1 MRISGCWQI
10 LLIMNFSDD
19 RINYLDHAATTPMRT
34 EVFEKMVPYF
44 TQKFGNPSSLYSLAG
59 EARYGVDEARE
70 QVAFVLNSRENEIVF
85 TGSGSESNNT
95 AIKGLAAARAV
106 HSGHIITTAIEHHA
120 LIHPVEQLEKLG
132 YEATYVSVDNT
143 GRVDP
148 EEFAS
153 AVRPDT
159 FLASVMLV
167 NNEIGTI
174 QAVREIAGL
183 TRKYAMSCNADVLIH
198 TDAVQA
204 AGKISL
210 DVDELD
216 VDMMSLS
223 GHKIYGPKGVGVLFV
238 RRGIVLEPLISGGG
252 QERQRRSGTEN
263 VASIVGLGEAL
274 VLSESERL
282 SNRSKMQRMS
292 NRLVNGI
299 MEKIPD
305 AVIDDKRLC
314 HVPEIIN
321 VAFRGVEGESIL
333 LGLDFKGIAASS
345 GSACTSAS
353 LEPSHVLLAMGQE
366 PELAVGSVRFS
377 LGRDTTDED
386 ITDVLEALPGVVKQL
401 RMFPSSKD

>member
-1 MRISGCWQI
+1 MTS
-10 LLIMNFSDD
+10 SDD
-19 RINYLDHAATTPMRT
+19 RINYLDYAATTPMRN
-34 EVFEKMVPYF
+34 EVLEKMLPYF

-70 QVAFVLNSRENEIVF
+70 QVAHVLNSRENEIVF

-95 AIKGLAAARAV
+95 AIKGLASAQGAGK
-106 HSGHIITTAIEHHA
+106 GHIVTTSIEHHA
-120 LIHPVEQLEKLG
+120 VIHPVEQLEKLG
-132 YEATYVSVDNT
+132 YDATYIGVDNT
-143 GRVDP
+143 GLVDP

-174 QAVREIAGL
+174 QAVRHIADL
-183 TRKYAMSCNADVLIH
+183 TRQSAMSCGADVLIH

-210 DVDELD
+210 NVDELG

-238 RRGIVLEPLISGGG
+238 RRGVALEPLISGGG

-274 VLSESERL
+274 ILSESERL
-282 SNRSKMQRMS
+282 SNRSRLQCLS
-292 NRLVNGI
+292 DRLVKGI
-299 MEKIPD
+299 VEKIPD
-305 AVIDDKRLC
+305 AIIDDKRLF

-321 VAFRGVEGESIL
+321 VSFQGVEGESIL

-345 GSACTSAS
+345 GSACSSAS
-353 LEPSHVLLAMGQE
+353 VEPSHVLLALGQE
-366 PELAVGSVRFS
+366 PALAVGSVRFS
-377 LGRDTTDED
+377 LGRHTTDED
-386 ITDVLEALPGVVKQL
+386 ITDVLQALPVVLKQL
-401 RMFPSSKD
+401 RMLSPST

>member
-1 MRISGCWQI
+1 MTS
-10 LLIMNFSDD
+10 SDD
-19 RINYLDHAATTPMRT
+19 RINYLDHAATTPMRN
-34 EVFEKMVPYF
+34 EVLEKMLPYF

-70 QVAFVLNSRENEIVF
+70 QVAHVLNSRENEIVF

-95 AIKGLAAARAV
+95 AIKGLASARGAGK
-106 HSGHIITTAIEHHA
+106 GHVVTTSIEHHA
-120 LIHPVEQLEKLG
+120 VIHPVEQLEKLG
-132 YEATYVSVDNT
+132 YDATYIGVDNT
-143 GRVDP
+143 GLVDP

-174 QAVREIAGL
+174 QAVRHIADR
-183 TRKYAMSCNADVLIH
+183 TRESAMSCGADVLIH

-210 DVDELD
+210 NVDELG

-238 RRGIVLEPLISGGG
+238 RRGVTLEPLISGGG

-274 VLSESERL
+274 ILSESERL
-282 SNRSKMQRMS
+282 SNRSRLQRLS
-292 NRLVNGI
+292 DRLVKGI
-299 MEKIPD
+299 VEKIPD
-305 AVIDDKRLC
+305 AIIDEKRLS

-321 VAFRGVEGESIL
+321 VSFQGVEGESIL

-345 GSACTSAS
+345 GSACSSAS
-353 LEPSHVLLAMGQE
+353 VEPSHVLLALGQE
-366 PELAVGSVRFS
+366 PALAVGSVRFS
-377 LGRDTTDED
+377 LGRHTTDED
-386 ITDVLEALPGVVKQL
+386 ITDVLQALPVVLKQL
-401 RMFPSSKD
+401 RMFSPST

>member
-10 LLIMNFSDD
+10 LRIMTYSDE
-19 RINYLDHAATTPMRT
+19 RINYLDHAATTPMRN
-34 EVFEKMVPYF
+34 EVLEKMLPYF

-70 QVAFVLNSRENEIVF
+70 QVAHVLNSRENEIVF

-95 AIKGLAAARAV
+95 AIKGLASARGAGK
-106 HSGHIITTAIEHHA
+106 GHIVTTSIEHHA
-120 LIHPVEQLEKLG
+120 VIHPVEQLEKLG
-132 YEATYVSVDNT
+132 YDATYVGVDNT
-143 GRVDP
+143 GLVDP

-174 QAVREIAGL
+174 QAVRHIADL
-183 TRKYAMSCNADVLIH
+183 TRESAMSCGADVLIH

-210 DVDELD
+210 NVDELGI
-216 VDMMSLS
+216 DMMSLS

-238 RRGIVLEPLISGGG
+238 RRGVALEPLISGGG

-274 VLSESERL
+274 ILSESERL
-282 SNRSKMQRMS
+282 SNRSRLQRLS
-292 NRLVNGI
+292 DRLVKGI
-299 MEKIPD
+299 VEKIPD
-305 AVIDDKRLC
+305 AIIDEKRLS

-321 VAFRGVEGESIL
+321 VSFQGVEGESIL
-333 LGLDFKGIAASS
+333 LALDFKGIAASS
-345 GSACTSAS
+345 GSACSSAS
-353 LEPSHVLLAMGQE
+353 VEPSHVLLALGQE
-366 PELAVGSVRFS
+366 ATLAVGSVRFS
-377 LGRDTTDED
+377 LGRQTTDED
-386 ITDVLEALPGVVKQL
+386 IRDVLQALPVVLKQL
-401 RMFPSSKD
+401 RMFSPST

>member
-1 MRISGCWQI
+1 MTS
-10 LLIMNFSDD
+10 SDD
-19 RINYLDHAATTPMRT
+19 RINYLDHAATTPMRN
-34 EVFEKMVPYF
+34 EVLEKMLPYF

-70 QVAFVLNSRENEIVF
+70 QVAHVLNSRENEIVF

-95 AIKGLAAARAV
+95 AIKGLASARGAGK
-106 HSGHIITTAIEHHA
+106 GHIVTTSIEHHA
-120 LIHPVEQLEKLG
+120 VIHPVEQLEKLG
-132 YEATYVSVDNT
+132 YDATYIGVDNT
-143 GRVDP
+143 GLVDP

-174 QAVREIAGL
+174 QAVRHIADL
-183 TRKYAMSCNADVLIH
+183 TRESAMSCGADVLIH

-204 AGKISL
+204 AGKLSL
-210 DVDELD
+210 NVDELG

-238 RRGIVLEPLISGGG
+238 RRGVALEPLISGGG

-274 VLSESERL
+274 ILSESERL
-282 SNRSKMQRMS
+282 SNRSRLQRLS
-292 NRLVNGI
+292 DRLVKGI
-299 MEKIPD
+299 VEKIPD
-305 AVIDDKRLC
+305 AIIDEKRLS

-321 VAFRGVEGESIL
+321 VSFQGVEGESIL

-345 GSACTSAS
+345 GSACSSAS
-353 LEPSHVLLAMGQE
+353 VEPSHVLLALGQE
-366 PELAVGSVRFS
+366 PALAVGSVRFS
-377 LGRDTTDED
+377 LGRHTTDED
-386 ITDVLEALPGVVKQL
+386 ITDVLQALPVVLKQL
-401 RMFPSSKD
+401 RMFSPST

>member
-1 MRISGCWQI
+1 
-10 LLIMNFSDD
+10 MNFSDD

-44 TQKFGNPSSLYSLAG
+44 TQKFGNPSSLYSLAS

-70 QVAFVLNSRENEIVF
+70 QVAFVLNSRENEVVF

-95 AIKGLAAARAV
+95 AIKGLAAGREV
-106 HSGHIITTAIEHHA
+106 HGGHIITTAIEHHA

-132 YEATYVSVDNT
+132 YEATYVGVDNT

-183 TRKYAMSCNADVLIH
+183 TREYAMSRNADVLIH

-292 NRLVNGI
+292 DRLVNGI
-299 MEKIPD
+299 VKKIPD
-305 AVIDDKRLC
+305 AVIDDKRLY

-345 GSACTSAS
+345 GSACSSAS
-353 LEPSHVLLAMGQE
+353 LDPSHVLLALGQE

-386 ITDVLEALPGVVKQL
+386 ITDVLEALPAVVKQL

>member
-10 LLIMNFSDD
+10 LIIMNFSDD

-95 AIKGLAAARAV
+95 AIKGLAAGREV
-106 HSGHIITTAIEHHA
+106 HGGHIITTAIEHHA

-132 YEATYVSVDNT
+132 YEATYVGVDNT

-183 TRKYAMSCNADVLIH
+183 TREYAMSRNADVLIH

-292 NRLVNGI
+292 DRLVNGI
-299 MEKIPD
+299 VEKIPD
-305 AVIDDKRLC
+305 AVIDDKRLY

-345 GSACTSAS
+345 GSACSSAS
-353 LEPSHVLLAMGQE
+353 LEPSHVLLALGQE

-386 ITDVLEALPGVVKQL
+386 ITDVLEALPAVVKQL

>member
-10 LLIMNFSDD
+10 LIIMNFSDD

-95 AIKGLAAARAV
+95 AIKGLAAGREV
-106 HSGHIITTAIEHHA
+106 HGGHIITTAIEHHA

-132 YEATYVSVDNT
+132 YEATYVGVDNT

-183 TRKYAMSCNADVLIH
+183 TREYAMSRNADVLIH

-292 NRLVNGI
+292 DRLVNGI
-299 MEKIPD
+299 VEKIPD
-305 AVIDDKRLC
+305 AVIDDKRLY

-345 GSACTSAS
+345 GSACSSAS
-353 LEPSHVLLAMGQE
+353 LDPSHVLLALGQE

-386 ITDVLEALPGVVKQL
+386 ITDVLEALPAVVKQL

>member
-10 LLIMNFSDD
+10 LRIMTSSDD
-19 RINYLDHAATTPMRT
+19 RINYLDYAATTPMRN
-34 EVFEKMVPYF
+34 EVLEKMLPYF

-70 QVAFVLNSRENEIVF
+70 QVAHVLNSRENEIVF

-95 AIKGLAAARAV
+95 AIKGLASARGV
-106 HSGHIITTAIEHHA
+106 GKGHIVTTSIEHHA
-120 LIHPVEQLEKLG
+120 VIHPVEQLEKLG
-132 YEATYVSVDNT
+132 YEATYIGVDNT
-143 GRVDP
+143 GLVDP

-174 QAVREIAGL
+174 QAVRHIADL
-183 TRKYAMSCNADVLIH
+183 TRQSAMSCGADVLIH

-210 DVDELD
+210 NVDELG

-238 RRGIVLEPLISGGG
+238 RRGVALEPLISGGG

-274 VLSESERL
+274 ILSESERL
-282 SNRSKMQRMS
+282 SNRSRLQCLS
-292 NRLVNGI
+292 DRLVKGI
-299 MEKIPD
+299 VEKIPD
-305 AVIDDKRLC
+305 AIIDDKRLF

-321 VAFRGVEGESIL
+321 VSFQGVEGESIL

-345 GSACTSAS
+345 GSACSSAS
-353 LEPSHVLLAMGQE
+353 VEPSHVLLALGQE
-366 PELAVGSVRFS
+366 PALAVGSVRFS
-377 LGRDTTDED
+377 LGRHTTDED
-386 ITDVLEALPGVVKQL
+386 ITDVLQALPVVLKQL
-401 RMFPSSKD
+401 RMLSPST